1 MICENCNK
9 EHDGS
14 YGSGRFCSCKCARA
28 FSSKIKRKEI
38 NEKVSK
44 TLKGRKLNFCNRW
57 KNHIKSNK
65 IRFIEGH
72 CEYCNKIINI
82 AYKKKNR
89 RHYCNG
95 KCRNLHLNKLK
106 ICGGLFNQGK
116 CTSKW
121 EFILQE
127 CLNKYNIKF
136 EANNRT
142 ILKDGKELD
151 IWLPD
156 YKIGIE
162 LNGIWHYSLK
172 PYNHNI
178 HKFFNRIVKDI
189 LKDIEMKELG
199 YKLYVIEDKDINSRR
214 QEDFKVFFNNFI
226 EKYILNKV

>member
-14 YGSGRFCSCKCARA
+14 YGSGRFCSSKCARA
-28 FSSKIKRKEI
+28 FSTKNKRKEI

-44 TLKGRKLNFCNRW
+44 TLKGTNLDLNSYRW
-57 KNHIKSNK
+57 KNHIKFNK
-65 IRFIEGH
+65 IKFIEGH

-82 AYKKKNR
+82 AYKKKNTK
-89 RHYCNG
+89 HYCNG
-95 KCRNLHLNKLK
+95 NCRNLHLNKLK
-106 ICGGLFNQGK
+106 ICGGLFQGK
-116 CTSKW
+116 NISQW
-121 EFILQE
+121 EIILQD
-127 CLNKYNIKF
+127 CLNNYNIKF
-136 EANNRT
+136 EANNRI

-162 LNGIWHYSLK
+162 LNGIWHYSIK
-172 PYNHNI
+172 PYNHNVN
-178 HKFFNRIVKDI
+178 KFFDRIVKDI

-199 YKLYVIEDKDINSRR
+199 YKLYVIEDKDIK
-214 QEDFKVFFNNFI
+214 EDFKVFFNNFI